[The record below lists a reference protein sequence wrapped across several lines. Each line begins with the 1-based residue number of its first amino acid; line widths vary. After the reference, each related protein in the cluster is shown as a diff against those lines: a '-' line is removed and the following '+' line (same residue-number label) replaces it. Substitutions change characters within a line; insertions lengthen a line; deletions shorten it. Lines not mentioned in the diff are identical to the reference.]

1 MARAVTRPTA
11 CSFIGKGNIICL
23 ESRGKEDVIHLAE
36 CVAEVRNHLKSCHLS
51 RTKVTEHELILAR
64 VGKFNLPLDE
74 IKKLTI
80 CPKHRHDLAQ
90 YWRPLK
96 TCQYPNHE
104 GRKIALHCKNPAS
117 WKMAQEIQTMFIT
130 FVQVGSRENFFLFV
144 TRSSQ
149 QLLQRKAKMKKRKS
163 I

>member
-1 MARAVTRPTA
+1 MTPLTTCIAALHTVNVNIASSNSHGESSDKTDRMFVHWKR
-11 CSFIGKGNIICL
+11 NIICL
-23 ESRGKEDVIHLAE
+23 ESRGKEDVIPLAE
-36 CVAEVRNHLKSCHLS
+36 CVAEVRNHLKSCDLS

-104 GRKIALHCKNPAS
+104 GRKIALHCKNPVS
-117 WKMAQEIQTMFIT
+117 WEMAQEIQTMFIT
-130 FVQVGSRENFFLFV
+130 LVQVGF
-144 TRSSQ
+144 
-149 QLLQRKAKMKKRKS
+149 A
-163 I
+163 

>member
-36 CVAEVRNHLKSCHLS
+36 CVAEVRNHLKSCHPS

-104 GRKIALHCKNPAS
+104 GRKIALHCKNPVS
-117 WKMAQEIQTMFIT
+117 WEMAQEIQAMFIT
-130 FVQVGSRENFFLFV
+130 LVQVGSRENFFLFV
-144 TRSSQ
+144 TRSSK
-149 QLLQRKAKMKKRKS
+149 QLLQRKVKMKKRKS
-163 I
+163 L